1 MLHNDK
7 VKAIQFIRPDAEFVL
22 SDDEL
27 TWLDTE
33 QLEPTNDEIEAG
45 WVAYKAKLET
55 EKIEA
60 AVKKQSAEAK
70 LAQLG
75 LDVDDL
81 KALGL
86 G

>member
-33 QLEPTNDEIEAG
+33 QTEPTNDEIEAG
-45 WVAYKAKLET
+45 WVAYQAKVEADETESAGKKTAAKAKL
-55 EKIEA
+55 A
-60 AVKKQSAEAK
+60 A
-70 LAQLG
+70 LG
-75 LDVDDL
+75 LDADEFKL
-81 KALGL
+81 LGL
-86 G
+86 V

>member
-27 TWLDTE
+27 TWLDDS
-33 QLEPTNDEIEAG
+33 QAEPTRAEIAAA
-45 WVAYKAKLET
+45 WIAYKDKQQADKAAAESVKATARAKLE
-55 EKIEA
+55 A
-60 AVKKQSAEAK
+60 
-70 LAQLG
+70 LG
-75 LDVDDL
+75 ITADDL

-86 G
+86 